1 MLTLNRMT
9 GQANKSQD
17 KLAGKTLATGNLTG
31 KLCLKHDQELKSNR
45 NFPVKTGGKLPFLD
59 YMHCLTICRGVMH
72 QNLGLPS
79 YIC

>member
-1 MLTLNRMT
+1 MYSKREICSKVKFTMLTLNRMT

-45 NFPVKTGGKLPFLD
+45 NFPVKTGGKLALFD
-59 YMHCLTICRGVMH
+59 
-72 QNLGLPS
+72 N
-79 YIC
+79 